1 MNKTTK
7 KPGKRLS
14 AENIATG
21 KRLLKYIMDL
31 YKYRFIMVFICILL
45 SAVASI
51 SVSLSLKYLLDDYII
66 PLIGQKSP
74 NYTELYR
81 ALTVLGC
88 IFLVGV
94 IATFTYTRMMVYIG
108 QGVLKK
114 VRDDM
119 FEHMQTLPIRY
130 FDQNTNGSIMSLY
143 TNDTD
148 TLRQMI
154 SQAIPQALM
163 SFFTIVVTFISML
176 VLSPLLTVL
185 AVLIIGVLISATKA
199 IGANSGKYFI
209 RQQMALADVTGF
221 IEERMNG
228 QRVIKVFNHEEISEK
243 EFDELNDALFECAAN
258 ANKYANMMG
267 PVIGNIGN
275 LQFVLTAVLG
285 GLLSVTGVG
294 GITSSLQRA
303 LPSHSCRL
311 HSSSIPSSWLLQEQ
325 NVSLSSLTKNRN
337 RIPVLSHWSMQKKMR
352 MERLLNAQNVP
363 VCGHGK
369 SLLTKMVL

>member
-163 SFFTIVVTFISML
+163 SFFTIVVTFISMRAKPASYRSCSTHHRGSDL
-176 VLSPLLTVL
+176 CNKGYRRKQWKIFHP
-185 AVLIIGVLISATKA
+185 SAD
-199 IGANSGKYFI
+199 GAGRCDWIY
-209 RQQMALADVTGF
+209 
-221 IEERMNG
+221 
-228 QRVIKVFNHEEISEK
+228 
-243 EFDELNDALFECAAN
+243 
-258 ANKYANMMG
+258 
-267 PVIGNIGN
+267 
-275 LQFVLTAVLG
+275 
-285 GLLSVTGVG
+285 
-294 GITSSLQRA
+294 
-303 LPSHSCRL
+303 
-311 HSSSIPSSWLLQEQ
+311 
-325 NVSLSSLTKNRN
+325 
-337 RIPVLSHWSMQKKMR
+337 
-352 MERLLNAQNVP
+352 
-363 VCGHGK
+363 
-369 SLLTKMVL
+369 

>member
-119 FEHMQTLPIRY
+119 FEHMQTLKTD
-130 FDQNTNGSIMSLY
+130 DQPGYPTGTDVIFHYRRNIYLHARAKPASYRSCSAHHRGSDLCNKGYRRKQWKIFH
-143 TNDTD
+143 
-148 TLRQMI
+148 
-154 SQAIPQALM
+154 P
-163 SFFTIVVTFISML
+163 
-176 VLSPLLTVL
+176 
-185 AVLIIGVLISATKA
+185 SAD
-199 IGANSGKYFI
+199 GAGRCDWIY
-209 RQQMALADVTGF
+209 
-221 IEERMNG
+221 
-228 QRVIKVFNHEEISEK
+228 
-243 EFDELNDALFECAAN
+243 
-258 ANKYANMMG
+258 
-267 PVIGNIGN
+267 
-275 LQFVLTAVLG
+275 
-285 GLLSVTGVG
+285 
-294 GITSSLQRA
+294 
-303 LPSHSCRL
+303 
-311 HSSSIPSSWLLQEQ
+311 
-325 NVSLSSLTKNRN
+325 
-337 RIPVLSHWSMQKKMR
+337 
-352 MERLLNAQNVP
+352 
-363 VCGHGK
+363 
-369 SLLTKMVL
+369 

>member
-51 SVSLSLKYLLDDYII
+51 SVSLSLKYLLDDFII

-143 TNDTD
+143 TNDIKTD
-148 TLRQMI
+148 DQPGYPTGTDVIFHYRRNIYLHARAKPASYRSCSTHHRGSDLCNKGYRRKQWKI
-154 SQAIPQALM
+154 FHP
-163 SFFTIVVTFISML
+163 
-176 VLSPLLTVL
+176 
-185 AVLIIGVLISATKA
+185 SAD
-199 IGANSGKYFI
+199 GAGRCDWIY
-209 RQQMALADVTGF
+209 
-221 IEERMNG
+221 
-228 QRVIKVFNHEEISEK
+228 
-243 EFDELNDALFECAAN
+243 
-258 ANKYANMMG
+258 
-267 PVIGNIGN
+267 
-275 LQFVLTAVLG
+275 
-285 GLLSVTGVG
+285 
-294 GITSSLQRA
+294 
-303 LPSHSCRL
+303 
-311 HSSSIPSSWLLQEQ
+311 
-325 NVSLSSLTKNRN
+325 
-337 RIPVLSHWSMQKKMR
+337 
-352 MERLLNAQNVP
+352 
-363 VCGHGK
+363 
-369 SLLTKMVL
+369 

>member
-108 QGVLKK
+108 QGVLT
-114 VRDDM
+114 DDQPGYPTGTDVI
-119 FEHMQTLPIRY
+119 FHYRRNIYLHARAKPASYRSCSTHHR
-130 FDQNTNGSIMSLY
+130 GSDLCNKGYRRKQWKIFH
-143 TNDTD
+143 
-148 TLRQMI
+148 
-154 SQAIPQALM
+154 P
-163 SFFTIVVTFISML
+163 
-176 VLSPLLTVL
+176 
-185 AVLIIGVLISATKA
+185 SAD
-199 IGANSGKYFI
+199 GAGRCDWIY
-209 RQQMALADVTGF
+209 
-221 IEERMNG
+221 
-228 QRVIKVFNHEEISEK
+228 
-243 EFDELNDALFECAAN
+243 
-258 ANKYANMMG
+258 
-267 PVIGNIGN
+267 
-275 LQFVLTAVLG
+275 
-285 GLLSVTGVG
+285 
-294 GITSSLQRA
+294 
-303 LPSHSCRL
+303 
-311 HSSSIPSSWLLQEQ
+311 
-325 NVSLSSLTKNRN
+325 
-337 RIPVLSHWSMQKKMR
+337 
-352 MERLLNAQNVP
+352 
-363 VCGHGK
+363 
-369 SLLTKMVL
+369 